1 MVMISAKVWPQAIFR
16 MRNVMIPA
24 LLIALSWMGDPPGWA
39 NAPAGLDPTVDPA
52 ALRNGDPWVQPQQEP
67 INHFAGQI
75 LIPAPASVVW
85 EVLTDYDH
93 LTDFMPGLLSSQVL
107 ERQGSQ
113 IKMEVSN
120 VTQVFLAQIPSTAQ
134 IQMTEQPESRLG
146 FELLE
151 ADTLTELEGG
161 WHLAASSDL
170 GIGIPNQ
177 VLLSYEATAA
187 VDSVPMAIFARL
199 FRAQLE
205 RDLAA
210 IRAESLR
217 RL

>member
-1 MVMISAKVWPQAIFR
+1 MVGLRCKAIIGFVVLGVFCTPAFADSA
-16 MRNVMIPA
+16 
-24 LLIALSWMGDPPGWA
+24 
-39 NAPAGLDPTVDPA
+39 LDLET
-52 ALRNGDPWVQPQQEP
+52 LKNGDPWVQTSQDTTDPNQ
-67 INHFAGQI
+67 FAGQI

-85 EVLTDYDH
+85 EVLTDYDR

-113 IKMEVSN
+113 VKMEVRS
-120 VTQVFLAQIPSTAQ
+120 VTQVFLAQIPSMAQ
-134 IQMTEQPESRLG
+134 LQMTEDPLSVLR
-146 FELLE
+146 FDLL
-151 ADTLTELEGG
+151 AGDTLTQLSGR
-161 WHLAASSDL
+161 WLLDRPF
-170 GIGIPNQ
+170 PNQ

-187 VDSVPMAIFARL
+187 VESVPRGMFARL

-210 IRAESLR
+210 IRAEALR